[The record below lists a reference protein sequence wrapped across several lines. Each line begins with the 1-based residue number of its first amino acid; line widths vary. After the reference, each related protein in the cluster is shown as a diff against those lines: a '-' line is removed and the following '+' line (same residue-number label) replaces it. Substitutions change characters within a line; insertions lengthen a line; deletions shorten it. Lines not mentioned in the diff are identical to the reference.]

1 MRKLRNILNF
11 WHSKSMFGML
21 IGLIFLSIGFAGCSD
36 DDDTIAYLNNG
47 GDDDSSLESLLDGAY
62 SLFTISNEGYNQEND
77 VDFDGEGG
85 LTSVIIYD
93 SNGDTGDFS
102 GTYAIDT
109 NGETTID
116 DTDSAG
122 IVSADGGSL
131 SLVDTAL
138 SGGVDT
144 ELMIGF
150 AIKQASTA
158 SLDASDLN
166 GDYVFCQIRYEQD
179 ATYAASSYFN
189 FTFNGDNTWSGE
201 ITYDSDDSTGASI
214 SGGYTISADGEI
226 TATLEGMTKVLTG
239 RVSEDTNIIALID
252 EEDPNDEEVLIMI
265 GLKKTSD
272 ADNTLLSGD
281 YQMVT
286 FGIEEDKSSFWSSQ
300 IDLDVDGDGGIEAD
314 IFADSNDDTGNA
326 SILYTVDADGEMTLS
341 TGEYGIVSSDGEM
354 FIIVDT
360 GEGDTDVLLGIGI
373 KKS

>member
-1 MRKLRNILNF
+1 MRKLRNLFDF
-11 WHSKSMFGML
+11 WHYKGMFGIF
-21 IGLIFLSIGFAGCSD
+21 IGLIFLSIGLAGCSD
-36 DDDTIAYLNNG
+36 DDNPNG
-47 GDDDSSLESLLDGAY
+47 GGDDSSLESLLDGTY
-62 SLFTISNEGYNQEND
+62 SLFTISNDGYNQEND

-102 GTYAIDT
+102 GTYAVDI

-116 DTDSAG
+116 DTDSVG
-122 IVSADGGSL
+122 MVSADGGSF

-150 AIKQASTA
+150 AVKQASGG
-158 SLDASDLN
+158 SLDAADLN
-166 GDYVFCQIRYEQD
+166 GDYVFCQVRYEQD
-179 ATYAASSYFN
+179 GSYAASSYFN

-201 ITYDSDDSTGASI
+201 ITYDSDDSTGAAI

-226 TATLEGMTKVLTG
+226 IATIEGMSKVLTG

-252 EEDPNDEEVLIMI
+252 EEDPNDEEILIMV
-265 GLKKTSD
+265 GLKKTSG

-286 FGIEEDKSSFWSSQ
+286 FGIAEDVSSFWSSQ
-300 IDLDVDGDGGIEAD
+300 IDLDADGAGNIDAD
-314 IFADSNDDTGNA
+314 ITADSDDETG
-326 SILYTVDADGEMTLS
+326 SVSLEYTVNADGTMTMT

-360 GEGDTDVLLGIGI
+360 GDGDTDVMLGIGI